1 MECNILCALDFI
13 KSVLKGYMLAAMC
26 RGIGM
31 LNFYNILGIPENATK
46 EQIKKAYREQI
57 KFFHPDVFQG
67 NPEVAKEKTIQLNAA
82 YETLMNDALRKIYD
96 ENLKREKENIE
107 DEKSKEESRE
117 NGNGSDPPNFEK
129 DFLKSQMKKAKRW
142 KIVAIILAVILFY
155 VYGIS
160 ENRVE
165 KLEADYFAEITD
177 LQNDLAEKTEQNETL
192 EEETSKLRLRIY
204 DLNQNQDELNFW
216 RNFAVIVTEY
226 GEKYHT
232 YGCQYIE
239 NKNFWIYNIDA
250 AIGMGYEPC
259 SVCNPPV
266 R

>member
-1 MECNILCALDFI
+1 MEGKILCDLDFI
-13 KSVLKGYMLAAMC
+13 KSTLKGYVFATMC
-26 RGIGM
+26 RWIGM
-31 LNFYNILGIPENATK
+31 LNFYNILGVPENATK

-82 YETLMNDALRKIYD
+82 YETLMNDVLRKTYD
-96 ENLKREKENIE
+96 ENLKSEKENIE
-107 DEKSKEESRE
+107 DENNKGERKEEEFRE
-117 NGNGSDPPNFEK
+117 NENRNDPPNFEE
-129 DFLKSQMKKAKRW
+129 DFLTSQMKKAKHW
-142 KIVAIILAVILFY
+142 KIVAIILAVIMI
-155 VYGIS
+155 YGYFLSQNKIES
-160 ENRVE
+160 
-165 KLEADYFAEITD
+165 LEADYFAEITD
-177 LQNDLAEKTEQNETL
+177 LQNDLTEKTEEA
-192 EEETSKLRLRIY
+192 SKLRLRIY

-239 NKNFWIYNIDA
+239 NKNFWIYNIGA
-250 AIGMGYEPC
+250 AIGKGYEPC